1 MNQQSKPTARA
12 MVFSITAVLMYLFA
26 NQTQVNWL
34 YVTSALILAVVPIA
48 WWMNRRAL
56 DGISGHR
63 ELVGQGDDPIE
74 EGMSLRIQLRLNST
88 HHPLAHI
95 HLVEQCPLAPSGTV
109 AFRLTGFVEMLA
121 RANPVEVEYTTEVD
135 RRGYFH
141 FPPIQLS
148 SRSPFGLFVRQATL
162 PIETSVLVYPPI
174 HSLSHLDFL
183 DRQPSATLPW
193 QQRAGLGNE
202 VLGVRPYRLGD
213 SPRHIHW
220 KTVARTRQMMSKE
233 FVEENEPGL
242 SVVIDR
248 YLPSESPVH
257 PKHNPFEWG
266 IKIAVSVAE
275 YAFRRAYPFYL
286 VCDETDLAL
295 PTGAL
300 TQDAFLQYS
309 ARLFPTTTHQLDRLL
324 VASRLRPF
332 TVVISAYLDTTE
344 LTTLEALH
352 QQGIRLWVI
361 GLEANTFPNLEGE
374 NASNGLERL
383 DALGIATKRI
393 RYSVVQ
399 DWAEQLDRAT
409 IP

>member
-1 MNQQSKPTARA
+1 MSKRPKPTARA
-12 MVFSITAVLMYLFA
+12 MVFGMTAVLMYLFA

-48 WWMNRRAL
+48 WWANRRAL
-56 DGISGHR
+56 VGISGYR

-74 EGMSLRIQLRLNST
+74 EGMSLNILLRLNST
-88 HHPLAHI
+88 QRTLTHVQ
-95 HLVEQCPLAPSGTV
+95 LVEQCPLAPSGTP
-109 AFRLTGFVEMLA
+109 AFRLTGFIETLA
-121 RANPVEVEYTTEVD
+121 RANPVEIEYTTEVD

-141 FPPIQLS
+141 FSPIQLS
-148 SRSPFGLFVRQATL
+148 SRSPFGLFIRQTTL
-162 PIETSVLVYPPI
+162 PLETSVLVYPPI
-174 HSLSHLDFL
+174 HSLSHLTFL
-183 DRQPSATLPW
+183 DRQPSTTLPW

-248 YLPSESPVH
+248 YLPNETPTH

-275 YAFRRAYPFYL
+275 YAFRRSYPFYV
-286 VCDETDLAL
+286 VCDESDLAL
-295 PTGAL
+295 PYGAL
-300 TQDAFLQYS
+300 TQDTFLQYS
-309 ARLFPTTTHQLDRLL
+309 ARLFPTRTRRLDSLL

-332 TVVISAYLDTTE
+332 TVVISAYLGATE
-344 LTTLEALH
+344 LTALEALH
-352 QQGIRLWVI
+352 QQGVRLWVI
-361 GLEANTFPNLEGE
+361 GLDANSFPNLESEGVCI
-374 NASNGLERL
+374 GLERL
-383 DALGIATKRI
+383 DALGIQTKRI
-393 RYSVVQ
+393 RYSVQ
-399 DWAEQLDRAT
+399 QNWAEQLDEA